1 MEINIVQENCHSGRD
16 LTITVNANDKST
28 VLCCILLT
36 TLLLVLL
43 TSHYISQNY
52 SITSFF
58 FLQYNRVIIIMCV
71 YTN

>member
-1 MEINIVQENCHSGRD
+1 MQISIVQENCHSGRD

-28 VLCCILLT
+28 VLCCIRLT

-58 FLQYNRVIIIMCV
+58 FQYNSVIIIMCV